1 MYSFD
6 DLFLFSQIVEIGS
19 YVHTAKKLKLNE
31 TTVGRRIKNL
41 EQSLNVKLIN
51 MTTKHFEVTD
61 FGKQIYSAIK
71 NRDINMDHLV
81 EVIDGILKSK
91 LYPKGTIN
99 VVLPNVLALEL
110 ITPKIP
116 EFLDKHPQISLNVL
130 YQNKEIDLIKDGID
144 IAILNHIPKRQ
155 TQIIKHIFSS
165 EVKLFCTKKY
175 ADQYG
180 VPNTPQDLSLHRVI
194 GYINDDYSI
203 DKYYPLTNTQTGEV
217 IITPMPKIITTNST
231 IHNMQLLQTNKVI
244 VALLCDL
251 ELENVMKLNNI
262 ELINVLPEY
271 QISRKDYYL
280 LRHPTARNDLKIQLF
295 CDFLEQC
302 LRK

>member
-6 DLFLFSQIVEIGS
+6 DLFLFAQVVEIGS

-61 FGKQIYSAIK
+61 FGKQIYSVIK
-71 NRDINMDHLV
+71 NRAVNMEHLV
-81 EVIDGILKSK
+81 EVIDDILKSK
-91 LYPKGTIN
+91 LYPKGTIT

-116 EFLDKHPQISLNVL
+116 YFLEKHPQISLNIL

-144 IAILNHIPKRQ
+144 VAILNHIPKRQ
-155 TQIIKHIFSS
+155 SQIIKHIFSS

-175 ADQYG
+175 ANKYG
-180 VPNTPQDLSLHRVI
+180 VPNKPQDLSLHRVI

-203 DKYYPLTNTQTGEV
+203 DKYYPLANTQTGEV
-217 IITPMPKIITTNST
+217 IIIPMPKIITTNST
-231 IHNMQLLQTNKVI
+231 IHNIQLLQTNKVI
-244 VALLCDL
+244 GPLLCDL
-251 ELENVMKLNNI
+251 ELENITKLNKL
-262 ELINVLPEY
+262 ELINILPEY
-271 QISRKDYYL
+271 HISKKDYYL
-280 LRHPTARNDLKIQLF
+280 LRHPTANNDLKIQLL
-295 CDFLEQC
+295 CNFLEQC
-302 LRK
+302 LKK